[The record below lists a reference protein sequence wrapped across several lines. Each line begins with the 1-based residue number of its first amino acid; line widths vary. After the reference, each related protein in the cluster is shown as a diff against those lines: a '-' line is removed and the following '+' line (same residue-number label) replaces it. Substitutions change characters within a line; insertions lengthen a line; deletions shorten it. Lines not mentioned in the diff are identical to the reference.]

1 MVSLTCPRPTL
12 ARSRKAWLTSTPRLD
27 HQPADRV
34 KTTAPANFTTTTT
47 MSMPESYKR
56 CYNKLRVGDFLYLGL
71 RADGSLSWC
80 EGRTIDEVSSQTP
93 PVKVIGISARQSNMV
108 EGYRKYLLVGS
119 NVHVPGFWTENSGS
133 LPQSEVFLE
142 KADDFDQY
150 AYCRWIYGQNRIVK
164 IDKRRAV

>member
-1 MVSLTCPRPTL
+1 
-12 ARSRKAWLTSTPRLD
+12 
-27 HQPADRV
+27 
-34 KTTAPANFTTTTT
+34 

-56 CYNKLRVGDFLYLGL
+56 CYNKLRVGDFLCLGL

-80 EGRTIDEVSSQTP
+80 EDEASSQTP
-93 PVKVIGISARQSNMV
+93 PVKVIGISARQSNM

-119 NVHVPGFWTENSGS
+119 NVHVPGFWIENSGS

-150 AYCRWIYGQNRIVK
+150 TYCRWIYGQNRIVK